1 MRTRQLLLATLKET
15 PADAETVSH
24 QLMLRAGLIR
34 KLAAGVYTWLPLGLR
49 VLRRAERIVREEM
62 DRAGAQEIL
71 MPAVQPA
78 ELWQESGR
86 WDQYGPELLRL
97 EDRHGRSFC
106 FGPTHEEVVT
116 DLIRREIRSYRQ
128 LPATFYQI
136 QTKFRD
142 EIRPRFG
149 VMRAREFVMKDAYSF
164 HLDASS
170 LEATYQ
176 AMYNAYERI
185 FERLGLDFRA
195 VEADTGAIGGNAS
208 HEFHVLAESG
218 EDVIAYCEQ
227 CDYAANLEMAAAL
240 PPVGKREQPGQA
252 ATRIE
257 TPGKRT
263 IEEVSRYLEVEP
275 ARLLKTLVVNG
286 AGGAVAIVLRGDH
299 ELNAVKAQKLA
310 QVVKPLSFVTDAE
323 LREITGCPPGFLGP
337 VGLSI
342 PVVADESAARLHDFF
357 CGANQADH
365 HLSGVNWGRDLPE
378 PLVADLRN
386 AVEGDPCPRCEGRLR
401 LRRGIEVGHV
411 FQLGTKYSEAMGAT
425 CLTEDGQAV
434 AMPMGCYGIGVS
446 RIVAAA
452 IEQHHDDNG
461 ILWPAAL
468 APFRVCIVAI
478 GLAKSDAVA
487 AQADAIYEALRARGI
502 EVLFD
507 DRDERPGVMFADMD
521 LIGIPHR
528 LVIGDRGLKGGT
540 VEYKHRL
547 GERRD
552 VPLAEVTDFITRRL
566 VAEA

>member
-1 MRTRQLLLATLKET
+1 
-15 PADAETVSH
+15 
-24 QLMLRAGLIR
+24 
-34 KLAAGVYTWLPLGLR
+34 
-49 VLRRAERIVREEM
+49 
-62 DRAGAQEIL
+62 
-71 MPAVQPA
+71 
-78 ELWQESGR
+78 
-86 WDQYGPELLRL
+86 
-97 EDRHGRSFC
+97 
-106 FGPTHEEVVT
+106 
-116 DLIRREIRSYRQ
+116 
-128 LPATFYQI
+128 
-136 QTKFRD
+136 
-142 EIRPRFG
+142 
-149 VMRAREFVMKDAYSF
+149 
-164 HLDASS
+164 
-170 LEATYQ
+170 
-176 AMYNAYERI
+176 
-185 FERLGLDFRA
+185 
-195 VEADTGAIGGNAS
+195 
-208 HEFHVLAESG
+208 
-218 EDVIAYCEQ
+218 
-227 CDYAANLEMAAAL
+227 
-240 PPVGKREQPGQA
+240 VGKREQPGQA